1 MMSVITADLYA
12 WKKKPPDL
20 FFSNFY
26 NSCECCFF
34 KDLLIGAIS
43 FLITQNINFLQVME
57 FVETA
62 FWETYMQVRKQ
73 QLELDMEQQTG
84 YK

>member
-12 WKKKPPDL
+12 WKKPPDL
-20 FFSNFY
+20 FFSKFY
-26 NSCECCFF
+26 NSCECCFL

-62 FWETYMQVRKQ
+62 SWETCMQVRKQ

-84 YK
+84 SK